1 MKKGTEDSWTFDNVL
16 VEFFNAAKERRANLS
31 KDTKTL
37 FRKNKA
43 SFLTELRRQAVRRA
57 YSGQIQLSEH
67 DYNLGIYYNV
77 VRRAIDKKHGGSA
90 REILAPAVRALMT
103 DEDPEGRQY
112 LTSVDDVGLLC
123 QILVLCLRTD
133 FDDGIWAFLGMLLL
147 VHWDGIETDFDDGDW
162 RVIGSSAGRLG
173 RKVLAACAF
182 LRAAKRDRDPERRS
196 ESYFDASRGVLFR
209 LREKPSNPAECRF
222 LQKILDECRD
232 NLDDVAQ
239 FRTLSGL
246 LGVWTASRSGG
257 DTVTATAELLHAAER
272 TAEEWDAELDGPDSP
287 LAVSELAVKAPLEW
301 QAHIACLA
309 GDVEKQIDCFPT
321 PLYGDGETPGL
332 RPAVSHVNGVRVWDV
347 WEGLVSD
354 LPNSFR
360 AVVPVLSQGCETVL
374 KSVPSCPIQ
383 QTGGKLVDDYL
394 VAQSTNRNACDI
406 SVLSI
411 SVRGVGRRKR
421 LPEMFF
427 PFPAKEFGGNAANA
441 CGRPW
446 EYFVWRHGV
455 AADVRVE
462 LTPALHLYA
471 TMPYFVGDEF
481 FLVRGLSYS
490 LYLAAFPLSF
500 KKASN
505 QKDGGSISPAGG
517 HSFFTRASADIV
529 GRVVSVSPATLWNGD
544 TVLKFMLHVGGLPFD
559 LPAFVSRKT
568 IEDDAPDGESFP
580 VEGDMV
586 DCRAWMMVDFRTA
599 QESRE
604 AFVADN
610 PKGVPV
616 KPVPVADPNGRDEG
630 TFLLECHVAGTSR
643 VDDVE
648 GKTAELQKDSPLY
661 LRREPGNE
669 YDRDAIAIYTAEE
682 NRIGYVPHQHN
693 PILSRLLDS
702 GRNLIGK
709 VVSREVVNDFVR
721 MRMGIYLR

>member
-321 PLYGDGETPGL
+321 PLYGDGETPS
-332 RPAVSHVNGVRVWDV
+332 PY
-347 WEGLVSD
+347 
-354 LPNSFR
+354 
-360 AVVPVLSQGCETVL
+360 VVGP
-374 KSVPSCPIQ
+374 
-383 QTGGKLVDDYL
+383 
-394 VAQSTNRNACDI
+394 
-406 SVLSI
+406 
-411 SVRGVGRRKR
+411 
-421 LPEMFF
+421 
-427 PFPAKEFGGNAANA
+427 
-441 CGRPW
+441 
-446 EYFVWRHGV
+446 
-455 AADVRVE
+455 
-462 LTPALHLYA
+462 
-471 TMPYFVGDEF
+471 
-481 FLVRGLSYS
+481 
-490 LYLAAFPLSF
+490 
-500 KKASN
+500 
-505 QKDGGSISPAGG
+505 
-517 HSFFTRASADIV
+517 
-529 GRVVSVSPATLWNGD
+529 
-544 TVLKFMLHVGGLPFD
+544 
-559 LPAFVSRKT
+559 
-568 IEDDAPDGESFP
+568 
-580 VEGDMV
+580 
-586 DCRAWMMVDFRTA
+586 
-599 QESRE
+599 
-604 AFVADN
+604 
-610 PKGVPV
+610 
-616 KPVPVADPNGRDEG
+616 
-630 TFLLECHVAGTSR
+630 
-643 VDDVE
+643 
-648 GKTAELQKDSPLY
+648 
-661 LRREPGNE
+661 
-669 YDRDAIAIYTAEE
+669 
-682 NRIGYVPHQHN
+682 
-693 PILSRLLDS
+693 
-702 GRNLIGK
+702 
-709 VVSREVVNDFVR
+709 
-721 MRMGIYLR
+721 